1 MLFKK
6 LKLQNIRTYI
16 DEEINFPGSS
26 IMLSGDIG
34 SGKSTVLIAMEF
46 ALFGIL
52 RGELSGESLLRK
64 GCSEGS
70 VELSFALNG
79 REISI
84 KRSLRKTA
92 KGVQQTSGFITEN
105 NEKTE
110 GTAVELK
117 TRILSLLGYPPSLLA
132 ESKSLIYRYTVYTPQ
147 EEMKRIIQDDPE
159 IRLDIL
165 RKVFNFDRY
174 KLIKENANTFIA
186 SLREDILVAQAKTER
201 LPEKKNEKKEADN
214 TLTQAM
220 LELESMLKIEG
231 GLRNEK
237 KKKQNEI
244 SAVEAQIG
252 ELGNF
257 RQKLSAEEANHAN
270 TYSKIVYNAEKIA
283 VMKAK
288 KEAVETELSGMKCEG
303 ENELK
308 LKIEALIKSISLVE
322 QKERESLAK
331 MLSLKEKIAESEKL
345 MKKISLLRNCPM
357 CFQPV
362 NEEHK
367 KHVLEEE
374 QNRII
379 SSTKEVEKLSKEK
392 PDTAEKKQE
401 LDLFRQMLAKTD
413 LIKYKNKVLAETEQS
428 MKCLEEETEALK
440 KNLVQIE
447 QNKMVLK
454 DKITVFSGADEM
466 HKKLKI
472 EYEEIIEKERLFY
485 SKLAQAGAKK
495 DGALIAIKKL
505 EEEIKYLEG
514 LSDGMKR
521 KISLRN
527 WVKEHF
533 LNLVSLIERHV
544 MLRIHREFSQL
555 FKEWFD
561 FMMEDESITARLDE
575 KFTPII
581 EQNGYEISFADLSGG
596 EKTSVALAYRLAL
609 SRVINDLISAINTKE
624 IIILDEPTDGFS
636 SGQLD
641 RLKDI
646 LEQLKMKQAI
656 IVSHESKV
664 ESFVQA
670 VIRIAKNNGVSRV
683 LSN

>member
-1 MLFKK
+1 
-6 LKLQNIRTYI
+6 
-16 DEEINFPGSS
+16 
-26 IMLSGDIG
+26 
-34 SGKSTVLIAMEF
+34 
-46 ALFGIL
+46 
-52 RGELSGESLLRK
+52 
-64 GCSEGS
+64 
-70 VELSFALNG
+70 
-79 REISI
+79 
-84 KRSLRKTA
+84 
-92 KGVQQTSGFITEN
+92 
-105 NEKTE
+105 
-110 GTAVELK
+110 
-117 TRILSLLGYPPSLLA
+117 
-132 ESKSLIYRYTVYTPQ
+132 
-147 EEMKRIIQDDPE
+147 
-159 IRLDIL
+159 
-165 RKVFNFDRY
+165 
-174 KLIKENANTFIA
+174 
-186 SLREDILVAQAKTER
+186 
-201 LPEKKNEKKEADN
+201 
-214 TLTQAM
+214 
-220 LELESMLKIEG
+220 
-231 GLRNEK
+231 
-237 KKKQNEI
+237 
-244 SAVEAQIG
+244 
-252 ELGNF
+252 
-257 RQKLSAEEANHAN
+257 
-270 TYSKIVYNAEKIA
+270 
-283 VMKAK
+283 MKAK